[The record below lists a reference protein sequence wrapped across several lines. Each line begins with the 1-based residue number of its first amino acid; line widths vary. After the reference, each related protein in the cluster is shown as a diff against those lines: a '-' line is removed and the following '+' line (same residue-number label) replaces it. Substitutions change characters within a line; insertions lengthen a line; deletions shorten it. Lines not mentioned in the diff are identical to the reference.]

1 MHTVHPAIQQPQ
13 QFAPHAVPCPKHIP
27 ATPCPALVLQVAQSE
42 EICLELH
49 TKDVP
54 DDTTVGFHVDFVWKS
69 TTFDRMK
76 NSLGTFRDYQASMSG
91 YLFHTILGH
100 NVEQV
105 GRREGG
111 TAAAVGGAVCRPVHL
126 PQCGSAHGGL
136 LIEAGRADMH
146 AYMRS
151 RGRCMQHA

>member
-1 MHTVHPAIQQPQ
+1 MPSTAALTTVHWTAT
-13 QFAPHAVPCPKHIP
+13 HAHHPSSHPSALLPITAPCPERIP
-27 ATPCPALVLQVAQSE
+27 PPSPCPLQVAQSE

-91 YLFHTILGH
+91 FLFHTILGH

-105 GRREGG
+105 RGRGGEG
-111 TAAAVGGAVCRPVHL
+111 ACLGGGGGGVLLQLWV
-126 PQCGSAHGGL
+126 GL
-136 LIEAGRADMH
+136 LLRLWRLREH
-146 AYMRS
+146 A
-151 RGRCMQHA
+151 CMPT